1 MIYFS
6 EFYLRRCGA
15 RKRTKSQ
22 ALMHCARSLPPLIRW
37 GERIGHFCTLKI
49 PFKPRAVWGFLG
61 LGVYVQCMCG
71 CMCNVCAEN
80 HA

>member
-1 MIYFS
+1 MIDFS
-6 EFYLRRCGA
+6 QFLIEARRRA
-15 RKRTKSQ
+15 Q
-22 ALMHCARSLPPLIRW
+22 AYKAQPLMHCARSLPPLIRW
-37 GERIGHFCTLKI
+37 GERIGHICTLKT
-49 PFKPRAVWGFLG
+49 PFKPRAVWGFAG